1 MDEIGS
7 PWAAETTTRKNRR
20 CSRPH
25 EFCTGFGPTETSIT
39 LLQMIEKDLAAAENE
54 VQTLLEKDVP
64 EFNRSLV
71 DRRITPI
78 ISFNNSAPATKEEA
92 PAR

>member
-1 MDEIGS
+1 
-7 PWAAETTTRKNRR
+7 
-20 CSRPH
+20 
-25 EFCTGFGPTETSIT
+25 
-39 LLQMIEKDLAAAENE
+39 MIEKDLAAAENE